1 MIGYSWYTIYQEYP
15 ICFEKLAG
23 IVAGE
28 VTGYTSALFFRTPS
42 NIKIYEYP

>member
-15 ICFEKLAG
+15 ICFQNFVG

-28 VTGYTSALFFRTPS
+28 VSGYTPAFFSRTSS